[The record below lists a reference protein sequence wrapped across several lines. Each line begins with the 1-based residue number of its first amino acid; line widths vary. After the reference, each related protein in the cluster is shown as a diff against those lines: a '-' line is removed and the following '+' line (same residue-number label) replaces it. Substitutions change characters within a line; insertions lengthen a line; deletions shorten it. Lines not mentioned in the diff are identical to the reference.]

1 MTPNYISWITVK
13 EEHLD
18 IIPSKAHEFGVLL
31 NVLLVWALCVC
42 VQLRQVSDL
51 QIQICRLQSRTV
63 SISSSRWCSPKSAT
77 GTEIWDCWAVLIK
90 LLKMVSNLSVKSA
103 FDGSR
108 MEVGKYSPSLLM
120 SEYLSANLIG
130 AIIKSGICMYKKK
143 NKNKKKKSRWR
154 IYPILYWNIEDVLV
168 WSEKDHC
175 HVEKRE

>member
-1 MTPNYISWITVK
+1 MMTPNYISWITVK

-77 GTEIWDCWAVLIK
+77 GTEI
-90 LLKMVSNLSVKSA
+90 
-103 FDGSR
+103 
-108 MEVGKYSPSLLM
+108 
-120 SEYLSANLIG
+120 
-130 AIIKSGICMYKKK
+130 
-143 NKNKKKKSRWR
+143 
-154 IYPILYWNIEDVLV
+154 
-168 WSEKDHC
+168 
-175 HVEKRE
+175 